1 VKRSVTRIAGLAL
14 AIGLAMAPA
23 SRAQQGPPP
32 PPPPPDPLPETHA
45 PAPAGQDEG
54 QVQLGTELVT
64 VPFNVT
70 DKKGRHIT
78 DVQREE
84 VQVLEDGKP
93 QEVFSFERLLEAPLT
108 IALLID
114 TSGSQEATIGIE
126 RLAAQ
131 RFFQKVVR
139 PDRDLGSVLTFA
151 KEVVLEQPLTSN
163 VGALDKAL
171 DRARVSPTSG
181 FGRGGTAPTN
191 PLAGGT
197 SLFDAIYLA
206 SDDVLRREA
215 GRRVIILLTDGA
227 DTTSMYSKE
236 AAIEHAWRSEV
247 IIYAIGIGDP
257 GLQPIVTGVLD
268 KLTKETGGR
277 LFEPRS
283 NEDLD
288 KAFDEIQNDLRQQY
302 VVSYTP
308 SNTAHDATF
317 RKIEVR
323 LAGDARKDLRIRY
336 RRGYYAPKG

>member
-1 VKRSVTRIAGLAL
+1 MRAAARIGILAL
-14 AIGLAMAPA
+14 AIAFAIAPA

-32 PPPPPDPLPETHA
+32 PPPPPEPITEP
-45 PAPAGQDEG
+45 PAPSQGPGDEP
-54 QVQLGTELVT
+54 VQLGTELVT

-70 DKKGRHIT
+70 DKKGKHIT
-78 DVQREE
+78 DVHREE

-93 QEVFSFERLLEAPLT
+93 QEVFSFERLLETPLT

-114 TSGSQEATIGIE
+114 ISGSQETTIGIE

-131 RFFQKVVR
+131 RFFSKVVR
-139 PDRDLGSVLTFA
+139 PDRDLAAVLTFA

-163 VGALDKAL
+163 IGSLDRAL
-171 DRARVSPTSG
+171 DRARVSPQSS

-197 SLFDAIYLA
+197 SLFDAVYLA

-227 DTTSMYSKE
+227 DTTSTYSKE

-247 IIYAIGIGDP
+247 IIYSIGIGDP
-257 GLQPIVTGVLD
+257 GMQPIVTGVLD

-277 LFEPRS
+277 TFEPRS

-308 SNTAHDATF
+308 TNTARDATF

-323 LAGDARKDLRIRY
+323 LAGDTRKDLRLRY